1 MITTLVILALSAV
14 FFVNGK
20 MRSDLVALC
29 ALVLLI
35 ICKVLTPEEALSGF
49 SNPIVIM
56 MVGLFV
62 VGGAIFKTGLAK
74 MISSK
79 ILQLA
84 GKNEL
89 KLFILIMVVTA
100 FIGAFVSN
108 TGTVALM
115 LPIVVSMAVNANINP
130 GRFLMP
136 LAFASSM
143 GGMATLIGT
152 PPNLVVEETLA
163 AAGYNDLSFFSFTPV
178 GLVCIL
184 TGIVILIPL
193 SKLFLRKEETGNK
206 KETPKGQSTKELA
219 KKYRLSDNVYRLT
232 VGPDSSIRDK
242 KLQELNIT
250 QKYNLTILEIRRKS
264 SLQGRFIKTVD
275 QELAGPETELK
286 ENDIL
291 YVFGDFD
298 KIEQFA
304 ADNRLALTES
314 NVPEFAGGDSA
325 GEKLSVREIGIAEI
339 LLMPDSKLI
348 NKAVKDSGFRDKY
361 SVNILGIQRK
371 NEYILSDIKD
381 VKMHAGDILLI
392 QGTWDNIARM
402 SRKQSQWVVLGQPLE
417 EAAKV
422 TLDYKAPIAALIM
435 VGMIAA
441 MVFDFIP
448 VPPVAAVLIAAI
460 LMVLTGCFRNVEDA
474 YKTINWE
481 SIVLIA
487 AMLPMSLAL
496 EKTGASSLISE
507 KLVGGLGDYGPLVLM
522 AGIYF
527 TTSLLTM
534 FISNTA
540 TAVLV
545 APIALQSA
553 LAIGVSPYPFLLAVT
568 VGASM
573 CFASPFS
580 TPPNALVMSAGKYTF
595 MDYVKVGMPLQ
606 IIMGIVMI
614 FVLPLLFPF

>member
-1 MITTLVILALSAV
+1 MIATLIILALSAV

-20 MRSDLVALC
+20 LRSDLAALC

-35 ICKVLTPEEALSGF
+35 VCNILTPEEALSGF

-79 ILQLA
+79 ILRLA
-84 GKNEL
+84 GKSEL
-89 KLFILIMVVTA
+89 KLFILIMMVTA

-115 LPIVVSMAVNANINP
+115 LPIVVSMAASANISP

-152 PPNLVVEETLA
+152 PPNLVVDEVLSN
-163 AAGYNDLSFFSFTPV
+163 AGFTDLSFFSFTPIGV
-178 GLVCIL
+178 ICVLIGLV
-184 TGIVILIPL
+184 VLIPL
-193 SKLFLRKEETGNK
+193 SKFFLVK
-206 KETPKGQSTKELA
+206 KEDGKDTKTTTGHSPKELA
-219 KKYRLSDNVYRLT
+219 KKYQLSDNLYRIQ
-232 VGPDSSIRDK
+232 IRPGSRIGGK

-250 QKYNLTILEIRRKS
+250 QAYNLSILEIRRQS
-264 SLQGRFIKTVD
+264 SSQGRFLKTVD
-275 QELAGPETELK
+275 QSLAGPHTELQ

-291 YVFGDFD
+291 YVFGPFE
-298 KIEQFA
+298 KVNQFA
-304 ADNRLALTES
+304 KEQNLELTDTHVSEY
-314 NVPEFAGGDSA
+314 VEGAEV
-325 GEKLSVREIGIAEI
+325 EKLSVREIGIAEV

-348 NKAVKDSGFRDKY
+348 NKVVKDSGFRDKY

-371 NEYILSDIKD
+371 GEYILNDIKD
-381 VKMHAGDILLI
+381 IKMHAGDILLI
-392 QGTWDNIARM
+392 QGTWDSIARM
-402 SRKQSQWVVLGQPLE
+402 SQKQSQWVVLGQPLE
-417 EAAKV
+417 EASKV
-422 TLDYKAPIAALIM
+422 TLDYKAPVAALIM
-435 VGMIAA
+435 VLMIAA

-448 VPPVAAVLIAAI
+448 IPPVAAVIIAGI
-460 LMVLTGCFRNVEDA
+460 LMVLTGCFRNVEEA

-481 SIVLIA
+481 SVVLIA

-496 EKTGASSLISE
+496 EKTGASNLISE
-507 KLVGGLGDYGPLVLM
+507 KLVSGLGDYGPLVLM

-553 LAIGVSPYPFLLAVT
+553 IAINVSPYPFLLAVT

-595 MDYVKVGMPLQ
+595 MDYVKVGLPLQ
-606 IIMGIVMI
+606 IVMGIVMVFI
-614 FVLPLLFPF
+614 LPLLFPF

>member
-1 MITTLVILALSAV
+1 MITTLIILALSAV

-20 MRSDLVALC
+20 LRSDLVALC

-35 ICKVLTPEEALSGF
+35 VFNILTPEEALSGF

-79 ILQLA
+79 ILRLA
-84 GKNEL
+84 GKSEL
-89 KLFILIMVVTA
+89 KLFILIMMVTA

-115 LPIVVSMAVNANINP
+115 LPIVVSMAASANISP

-152 PPNLVVEETLA
+152 PPNLVVDEVLSN
-163 AAGYNDLSFFSFTPV
+163 AGFTDLSFFSFTPIGV
-178 GLVCIL
+178 ICVLIGLV
-184 TGIVILIPL
+184 VLIPL
-193 SKLFLRKEETGNK
+193 SKFFLVK
-206 KETPKGQSTKELA
+206 KEDGKDTKTTTGHSPKELA
-219 KKYRLSDNVYRLT
+219 KKYQLSDNLYRIQ
-232 VGPDSSIRDK
+232 IRPGSRIGGK

-250 QKYNLTILEIRRKS
+250 QAYNLSILEIRRQS
-264 SLQGRFIKTVD
+264 SSQGRFLKTVD
-275 QELAGPETELK
+275 QSLAGPHTELQ

-291 YVFGDFD
+291 YVFGPFE
-298 KIEQFA
+298 KVNQFA
-304 ADNRLALTES
+304 KEQNLELADTHVSEYVEGAE
-314 NVPEFAGGDSA
+314 V
-325 GEKLSVREIGIAEI
+325 EKLSVREIGIAEV

-371 NEYILSDIKD
+371 GEYILNDIKD
-381 VKMHAGDILLI
+381 IKMHAGDILLI
-392 QGTWDNIARM
+392 QGTWDSIARM
-402 SRKQSQWVVLGQPLE
+402 SQKQSQWVVLGQPLE
-417 EAAKV
+417 EASKV
-422 TLDYKAPIAALIM
+422 TLDYKAPVAALIM
-435 VGMIAA
+435 VLMIAA

-448 VPPVAAVLIAAI
+448 IPPVAAVIIAGI
-460 LMVLTGCFRNVEDA
+460 LMVLTGCFRNVEEA

-481 SIVLIA
+481 SVVLIA

-496 EKTGASSLISE
+496 EKTGASNLISE
-507 KLVGGLGDYGPLVLM
+507 KLVSGLGDYGPLVLM

-553 LAIGVSPYPFLLAVT
+553 IAINVSPYPFLLAVT

-595 MDYVKVGMPLQ
+595 MDYVKVGLPLQ
-606 IIMGIVMI
+606 IVMGIVMVFI
-614 FVLPLLFPF
+614 LPLLFPF

>member
-1 MITTLVILALSAV
+1 MITTLIILALSAV

-20 MRSDLVALC
+20 LRSDLVALC

-35 ICKVLTPEEALSGF
+35 VFNILTPEEALSGF

-79 ILQLA
+79 ILRLA
-84 GKNEL
+84 GKSEL
-89 KLFILIMVVTA
+89 KLFILIMMVTA

-115 LPIVVSMAVNANINP
+115 LPIVVSMAASANISP

-152 PPNLVVEETLA
+152 PPNLVVDEVLSN
-163 AAGYNDLSFFSFTPV
+163 AGFTDLSFFSFTPIGV
-178 GLVCIL
+178 ICVLIGLV
-184 TGIVILIPL
+184 VLIPL
-193 SKLFLRKEETGNK
+193 SKFFLVK
-206 KETPKGQSTKELA
+206 KEDGKDTKTTTGHSPKELA
-219 KKYRLSDNVYRLT
+219 KKYQLSDNLYRIQ
-232 VGPDSSIRDK
+232 IRPGSRIGGK

-250 QKYNLTILEIRRKS
+250 QAYNLSILEIRRQS
-264 SLQGRFIKTVD
+264 SSQGRFLKTVD
-275 QELAGPETELK
+275 QSLAGPHTELQ

-291 YVFGDFD
+291 YVFGPFE
-298 KIEQFA
+298 KVNQFA
-304 ADNRLALTES
+304 KEQNLELTDTHVSEY
-314 NVPEFAGGDSA
+314 VEGAEV
-325 GEKLSVREIGIAEI
+325 EKLSVREIGIAEV

-371 NEYILSDIKD
+371 GEYILNDIKD
-381 VKMHAGDILLI
+381 IKMHAGDILLI
-392 QGTWDNIARM
+392 QGTWDSIARM
-402 SRKQSQWVVLGQPLE
+402 SQKQSQWVVLGQPLE
-417 EAAKV
+417 EASKV
-422 TLDYKAPIAALIM
+422 TLDYKAPVAALIM
-435 VGMIAA
+435 VLMIAA

-448 VPPVAAVLIAAI
+448 IPPVAAVIIAGI
-460 LMVLTGCFRNVEDA
+460 LMVLTECFRNVEEA

-481 SIVLIA
+481 SVVLIA

-496 EKTGASSLISE
+496 EKTGASNLISE
-507 KLVGGLGDYGPLVLM
+507 KLVSGLGDYGPLVLM

-553 LAIGVSPYPFLLAVT
+553 IAINVSPYPFLLAVT

-595 MDYVKVGMPLQ
+595 MDYVKVGLPLQ
-606 IIMGIVMI
+606 IVMGIVMVFI
-614 FVLPLLFPF
+614 LPLLFPF